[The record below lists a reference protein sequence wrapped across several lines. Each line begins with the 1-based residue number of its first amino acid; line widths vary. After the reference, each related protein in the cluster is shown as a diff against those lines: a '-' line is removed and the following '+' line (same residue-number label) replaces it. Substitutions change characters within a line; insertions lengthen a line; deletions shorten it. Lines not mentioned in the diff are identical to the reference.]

1 MTKKIYY
8 ITKFILT
15 SIIIVITAF
24 IITRKDKCRQLLSQ
38 H

>member
-24 IITRKDKCRQLLSQ
+24 IITRREKCAIHPNS
-38 H
+38 